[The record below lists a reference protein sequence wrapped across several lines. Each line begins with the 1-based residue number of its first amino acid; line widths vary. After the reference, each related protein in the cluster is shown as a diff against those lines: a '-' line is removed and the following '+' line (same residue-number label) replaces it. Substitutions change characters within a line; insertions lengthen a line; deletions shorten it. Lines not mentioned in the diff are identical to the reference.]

1 MVLIEGLDRDG
12 MIARLRVGT
21 CRVVFEKLNGE
32 MRDMTCTLKQ
42 DEIPG
47 HHQPKSLLDED
58 DEGVM
63 KTINTVKVFDVNAD
77 GWRSFRVENV
87 REFYSD

>member
-1 MVLIEGLDRDG
+1 MVLIEGLDREG
-12 MIARLRVGT
+12 MVARLRAGT

-47 HHQPKSLLDED
+47 HHQPKTTIDEA
-58 DEGVM
+58 EGM
-63 KTINTVKVFDVNAD
+63 LKTITAVKVFDVNAD

>member
-1 MVLIEGLDRDG
+1 MVLIEGLDREG
-12 MIARLRVGT
+12 MVARLRAGT

-47 HHQPKSLLDED
+47 HHQPKTAIDEE
-58 DEGVM
+58 EGVL
-63 KTINTVKVFDVNAD
+63 KTITALKVFDVNAD

>member
-1 MVLIEGLDRDG
+1 MVLIEGLDREG
-12 MIARLRVGT
+12 MIARLRAGT

-32 MRDMTCTLKQ
+32 LRDMTCTLKQ

-47 HHQPKSLLDED
+47 HHQPKTTIDEE
-58 DEGVM
+58 EGM
-63 KTINTVKVFDVNAD
+63 LKTITAVKVFDVNAD

>member
-1 MVLIEGLDRDG
+1 MVLIEGLDREG
-12 MIARLRVGT
+12 MVARLRAGT

-42 DEIPG
+42 DEIPC
-47 HHQPKSLLDED
+47 HHQPKTTIDEEED
-58 DEGVM
+58 VM
-63 KTINTVKVFDVNAD
+63 KTITALKVFDVNAD

>member
-1 MVLIEGLDRDG
+1 LI
-12 MIARLRVGT
+12 
-21 CRVVFEKLNGE
+21 
-32 MRDMTCTLKQ
+32 
-42 DEIPG
+42 DE
-47 HHQPKSLLDED
+47 

>member
-1 MVLIEGLDRDG
+1 MVLIEGLDREG
-12 MIARLRVGT
+12 MVARLRAGT

-47 HHQPKSLLDED
+47 HHHPKT
-58 DEGVM
+58 
-63 KTINTVKVFDVNAD
+63 TITAVKVFDVNAD